1 MGELK
6 LKKIEA
12 YRQDTFRPSA
22 GMRIK
27 SRDEA
32 IQFVN
37 QRGFIYFWP
46 IKDINLPSLWVA
58 AAGDR
63 PVADA
68 HDDPGHVTWGWKD
81 GLLGKRRWYYA
92 KVLRKK
98 STIISLDTA
107 PYFYALS
114 ENYGTPEE
122 DYLVQYMQGRL
133 TQEAKVVYETLLNE
147 GPLDTITLRR
157 AARLSSRESDSRFNR
172 AMSDLQS
179 DLKIIPVGTSQAGGW
194 RYSFVYDLVHRHF
207 PELPEQAR
215 RIQEPEARVRLL
227 ELYMRSVGAASRRDF
242 PKLFLWRKQDID
254 AAIDQLV
261 ESGAVLRHLI
271 LDGQLDEWI
280 ALSDML

>member
-12 YRQDTFRPSA
+12 YRRDTFRTSA
-22 GMRIK
+22 GMHIK

-37 QRGFIYFWP
+37 QSGFIYFWP
-46 IKDINLPSLWVA
+46 IKDITLPSLWMAV
-58 AAGDR
+58 AGDR

-114 ENYGTPEE
+114 ENYGTPDE

-215 RIQEPEARVRLL
+215 RIQEPEARIRLL

-242 PKLFLWRKQDID
+242 PKLFRWRRQDID

-271 LDGQLDEWI
+271 LDEQLDEWV
-280 ALSDML
+280 ALPDML